1 MRLIDAE
8 ALEEEFNWIE
18 KVTNESSI
26 VDKEKHK
33 TLMEDIKRIQ
43 NALTVNAIPI
53 PDGATNGDM
62 IKAMFPNALISKDID
77 CYVVEIEYDNWDSS
91 FKRTYPQDWWNAP
104 YERGE

>member
-33 TLMEDIKRIQ
+33 TLMEDIERIQ

-53 PDGATNGDM
+53 SEGATNGDI
-62 IKAMFPNALISKDID
+62 IKAMFDVKVEDDFCKSIGIKLNDSN
-77 CYVVEIEYDNWDSS
+77 YVQFN
-91 FKRTYPQDWWNAP
+91 KDWWNAP
-104 YERGE
+104 YKGGNDNG